1 MNQHQTPI
9 IIVQN
14 ENEQVEEQV
23 IPITSKRVYMKFN
36 RLFAQKF
43 DQNPTQ

>member
-23 IPITSKRVYMKFN
+23 IPITSKLVYMKFK

-43 DQNPTQ
+43 DQNSIQ